1 MGPIRPG
8 ERIRAFPSKD
18 NFWQMGDTGP
28 CGPCSEIVIDQGPG
42 VGCGRPECAI
52 GCDCDRY
59 LELWNLVFMQF
70 ERHADGT
77 IIPLPKPSIDTGM
90 GLERITAI
98 VQGVE
103 SNYDTDLFGSLL
115 RRTEK
120 MSQRQYPPKGAEGIS
135 FRVIVDHSRAATFL
149 IGDGVLP
156 SNEGRGY
163 VLRRIM
169 RRAMRHGRKLGIND
183 PFLFQLTDEV
193 VAAMSDAY
201 PELAGT
207 REMVKMVVR
216 GEEERFSETLNVGLR
231 LWGEERQRL
240 KQEGR
245 GLIPGELIFKLYD
258 TYGFPVDLTEEI
270 ARDEGFRI
278 DRKGFDEAME
288 AQRARARESWKGSGE
303 EGLKEVYKTLV
314 AQNLKTEFVGYED
327 LEAEGRIIKIF
338 KGDLEAEVGQEGE
351 KVEIV
356 TDRSPFYGE
365 SGGQRGRSRNIDHRR
380 ISDGS

>member
-1 MGPIRPG
+1 
-8 ERIRAFPSKD
+8 
-18 NFWQMGDTGP
+18 
-28 CGPCSEIVIDQGPG
+28 
-42 VGCGRPECAI
+42 
-52 GCDCDRY
+52 RY
-59 LELWNLVFMQF
+59 P
-70 ERHADGT
+70 DGT
-77 IIPLPKPSIDTGM
+77 ITPLPKPSIDTGM

-103 SNYDTDLFGSLL
+103 SNYDTDLFGSFL
-115 RRTEK
+115 RRIEK
-120 MSQRQYPPKGAEGIS
+120 MSQRKYPPKGVEGIS
-135 FRVIVDHSRAATFL
+135 FRVIADHSRAATFL

-201 PELAGT
+201 PELAST
-207 REMVKMVVR
+207 REMVKMVIR
-216 GEEERFSETLNVGLR
+216 SEEDRFSETLNVGLR
-231 LWGEERQRL
+231 LWAEERQKL

-245 GLIPGELIFKLYD
+245 ELIPGELIFKLYD

-278 DRKGFDEAME
+278 DRKGFEEAME

-303 EGLKEVYKTLV
+303 EGLKGVYKTLL
-314 AQNLKTEFVGYED
+314 ARNLKTEFVGYED
-327 LEAEGRIIKIF
+327 LEARGRIIEILKAD
-338 KGDLEAEVGQEGE
+338 GEAESGQAGE
-351 KVEIV
+351 EVEIV

-365 SGGQRGRSRNIDHRR
+365 MGGQEGDRGILTA
-380 ISDGS
+380 DGSSMEVAHSSRPLPDIIAHHGTIKTGTLRVGDNLTLKVDPLRRRKIMLNHTAAHLLQAAL